1 MEITND
7 NQDLQLKSFDLGE
20 NGGGPQMILAHK
32 AVSEKE
38 HYVFTLGNGPKKT
51 EEQAEP
57 VDSKNTA
64 GKQILSSIRDRFMH
78 KKDQNQTEQEQDDL
92 DNFKLRCFKL
102 SKVEGKKYL
111 VEEYVTPEGVCN
123 VARLFND
130 SQEKENN

>member
-1 MEITND
+1 METTND
-7 NQDLQLKSFDLGE
+7 NQDLQLMSFDLGE
-20 NGGGPQMILAHK
+20 NGGGSQMVLAHK

-57 VDSKNTA
+57 VDNKNTA

-130 SQEKENN
+130 NQEKENN